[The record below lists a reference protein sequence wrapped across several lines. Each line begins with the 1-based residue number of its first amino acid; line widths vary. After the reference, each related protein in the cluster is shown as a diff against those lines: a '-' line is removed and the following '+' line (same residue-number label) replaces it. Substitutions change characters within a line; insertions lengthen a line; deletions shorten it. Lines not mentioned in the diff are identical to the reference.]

1 MTGWFESIGKYIT
14 HIGDSI
20 NALTQ
25 NSAIANMMIG
35 AGAVLGA
42 YFAPIVGLIVTC
54 FVLTAIDMAYGIA
67 VAKKLKKKITSE
79 KNWGGT
85 ITKLWH
91 ELLLLGMARL
101 VEFTVLGSESVFVL
115 TGGITIIVS
124 LTELW
129 SIIENLNTLY
139 PHGPWK
145 LIGAFLKKKGED
157 YVGMDINLKDGDT
170 DDTDVVEEP
179 LEDRR

>member
-1 MTGWFESIGKYIT
+1 MTGLFESIGKYIT
-14 HIGDSI
+14 HIGDSMAAI
-20 NALTQ
+20 TQ
-25 NSAIANMMIG
+25 NSTIANLLIG
-35 AGAVLGA
+35 AGSVLGA
-42 YFAPIVGLIVTC
+42 YFAPIVGLVVTC
-54 FVLTAIDMAYGIA
+54 FLLTAVDMCYGIA
-67 VAKKLKKKITSE
+67 VAKKCHSKITSE
-79 KNWGGT
+79 KNWSGT
-85 ITKLWH
+85 ISKLLN
-91 ELLLLGMARL
+91 EFLLLGMARL
-101 VEFTVLGSESVFVL
+101 VEFTVLGAEGVFVL

-139 PHGPWK
+139 PKGPWK
-145 LIGAFLKKKGED
+145 MIGIFLKKKGED

>member
-20 NALTQ
+20 SALTQ

-42 YFAPIVGLIVTC
+42 YFAPIVGLIITC
-54 FVLTAIDMAYGIA
+54 FVLTAIDMGYGIA

-79 KNWGGT
+79 KNWSGT
-85 ITKLWH
+85 ITKIWH

-101 VEFTVLGSESVFVL
+101 VEFTVLGSEGVFVL

-139 PHGPWK
+139 PDGPWK

-157 YVGMDINLKDGDT
+157 YIGMDINLKDGDT

>member
-1 MTGWFESIGKYIT
+1 MTWLFESIGKYIT
-14 HIGDSI
+14 HISNTLGE
-20 NALTQ
+20 LTQ
-25 NSAIANMMIG
+25 NSAIANILIG

-54 FVLTAIDMAYGIA
+54 FVLTVIDMCYGIA
-67 VAKKLKKKITSE
+67 VAKKSHNKITSE
-79 KNWGGT
+79 KNWKGT
-85 ITKLWH
+85 IRKLLH
-91 ELLLLGMARL
+91 ELMLLGMARL
-101 VEFTVLGSESVFVL
+101 VEFTVLGTEGVFVL

-157 YVGMDINLKDGDT
+157 YVGMDIDIENGTVNDAN
-170 DDTDVVEEP
+170 VVEEP
-179 LEDRR
+179 LEDRC

>member
-1 MTGWFESIGKYIT
+1 MTSLFSSIGNYIT
-14 HIGDSI
+14 HIGQTLGSI
-20 NALTQ
+20 TQ
-25 NSAIANMMIG
+25 NSAIANVLIG
-35 AGAVLGA
+35 AGAVLTA
-42 YFAPIVGLIVTC
+42 YITPVIGLLVTC
-54 FVLTAIDMAYGIA
+54 FVLTAADMGYGIA
-67 VAKKLKKKITSE
+67 VAKKHKQKITSD
-79 KNWGGT
+79 KNWKGT

-91 ELLLLGMARL
+91 ELLLIGMARL
-101 VEFTVLGSESVFVL
+101 VEFTVLGQDGVFVL

-157 YVGMDINLKDGDT
+157 YVGMDIDIENGTT
-170 DDTDVVEEP
+170 DDTNVAEES